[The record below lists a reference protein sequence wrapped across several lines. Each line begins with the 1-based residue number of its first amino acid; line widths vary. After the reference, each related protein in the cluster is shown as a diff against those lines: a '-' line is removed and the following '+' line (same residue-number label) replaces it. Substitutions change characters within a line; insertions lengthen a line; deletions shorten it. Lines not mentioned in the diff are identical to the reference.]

1 MLKIIHYRN
10 KCIGCGVCIEHTPDC
25 WFIDLD
31 GKARLK
37 GTMKKKDF
45 YVRDVTQ
52 VEVAENEQAAKD
64 CPVKIIKVLK

>member
-1 MLKIIHYRN
+1 
-10 KCIGCGVCIEHTPDC
+10 
-25 WFIDLD
+25 
-31 GKARLK
+31 
-37 GTMKKKDF
+37 MKKKDF